1 VVYCWVLNIEKGVNM
16 DQITT
21 VKVRKT
27 TSELLKEVALQR
39 GRRETMEQVILE
51 LVYRYLNESK

>member
-1 VVYCWVLNIEKGVNM
+1 M